1 MANSSD
7 NIETEI
13 SLLPNNEQRRSFAL
27 KYTLF
32 VFILYLPIW
41 LLWYFFVHSNLN
53 YKIGIALVIANF
65 CWIGIIRMMYHRM

>member
-27 KYTLF
+27 M
-32 VFILYLPIW
+32 
-41 LLWYFFVHSNLN
+41 WYFFVHSTLN
-53 YKIGIALVIANF
+53 YKIGIELVNANF
-65 CWIGIIRMMYHRM
+65 QYLLSCIRL